1 MGKNNRTRRREK
13 RQDRASKAR
22 ANQDQSGSHQ
32 TDQRGHQNKQ
42 PKADDSRPLS
52 ADEIERLFEATAL
65 TAPNRTAEQRGF
77 DALLVCHPALI
88 ARGAQACL
96 LRRVPLAWRNGWQP
110 TELHRQIK
118 RGSNATGAKLALGL
132 IANDHTGRDP
142 ATLDPRW
149 ATQLASLRIPASVDP
164 DWIVHWVEGSTIDQF
179 AFLGLLLDMLKTIGH
194 LRAMTV
200 LIPPPGTGTAD
211 LIDLNTRL
219 DDPMLDRVR
228 ALLAKAESTEFEA
241 EAEAFT
247 AKAQE
252 LMARY
257 SIDAAMLSAR
267 TTNSDQPVTIRIPI
281 DDPYADA
288 KSLLC
293 QIVATH
299 SRCRAVRIPEYG
311 VSTVVGF
318 PSDLAATEILFTSL
332 LVQAQAAMQ
341 SSTAAAESGARSRS
355 SSFRTA
361 FLLAYA
367 HRVGERLDE
376 INTHVTAA
384 AEADIGTSLVP
395 VLAARGAAV
404 DDAVTEQFGN
414 LSESR
419 PRGGRDAAGWA
430 SGTLAA
436 DRAKLNLADLP
447 GPPRTRATDSAV
459 LPRS

>member
-1 MGKNNRTRRREK
+1 MRRREK
-13 RQDRASKAR
+13 QRDRAAR
-22 ANQDQSGSHQ
+22 GNEGRTNRDQTNQGRTNQDQTNQ
-32 TDQRGHQNKQ
+32 DQGEPGISQ
-42 PKADDSRPLS
+42 PNPPGAGDRRPLN
-52 ADEIERLFEATAL
+52 AEEIERLFEATAL
-65 TAPNRTAEQRGF
+65 TAANRAAEQRGF

-96 LRRVPLAWRNGWQP
+96 LRRVPSAWRNGWQP
-110 TELHRQIK
+110 TELYRQMK
-118 RGSNATGAKLALGL
+118 RGSNATGARLALGL
-132 IANDHTGRDP
+132 IANDHAPRDP

-149 ATQLASLRIPASVDP
+149 ATQLEALRLPSPVDP

-179 AFLGLLLDMLKTIGH
+179 AFLGLLLDMLRAIAN

-228 ALLAKAESTEFEA
+228 ALLAKAESTDFVA

-293 QIVATH
+293 QIVAAH
-299 SRCRAVRIPEYG
+299 SRCRAVRIPEHG
-311 VSTVVGF
+311 LSTIVGF

-332 LVQAQAAMQ
+332 LVQAQSAMQ
-341 SSTAAAESGARSRS
+341 ASAAAAESGARARS
-355 SSFRTA
+355 SGFRTA

-376 INTHVTAA
+376 INAHVTAA
-384 AEADIGTSLVP
+384 ATADIGTSLVP
-395 VLAARGAAV
+395 VLAAREDAV
-404 DDAVTEQFGN
+404 DDAVTEQFGK
-414 LSESR
+414 LSETR

-436 DRAKLNLADLP
+436 ERAKLNLADLP
-447 GPPRTRATDSAV
+447 GTR
-459 LPRS
+459 

>member
-1 MGKNNRTRRREK
+1 MGKNNRLRRRQK
-13 RQDRASKAR
+13 QRDRANR
-22 ANQDQSGSHQ
+22 ADRSRASEG
-32 TDQRGHQNKQ
+32 TRDQRFAQPDAERSGGH
-42 PKADDSRPLS
+42 RPLT

-65 TAPNRTAEQRGF
+65 TAPNRAAEQRGF

-96 LRRVPLAWRNGWQP
+96 LRRVPPAWRNGWQP
-110 TELHRQIK
+110 TELQRQIR
-118 RGSNATGAKLALGL
+118 RGSNATGAKLAVGL
-132 IANDHTGRDP
+132 IANDHAHRDP
-142 ATLDPRW
+142 TTLDPRW
-149 ATQLASLRIPASVDP
+149 VSQIDTLQLPAPSDP
-164 DWIVHWVEGSTIDQF
+164 DWIVHWVEGSTLDRF
-179 AFLGLLLDMLKTIGH
+179 AFLGLLLDMLRAIGN

-219 DDPMLDRVR
+219 DNPMLDRVR
-228 ALLAKAESTEFEA
+228 ALLAKAESTDFVA

-267 TTNSDQPVTIRIPI
+267 TTNGDQPITIRIPI
-281 DDPYADA
+281 DDPYAEA

-311 VSTVVGF
+311 LSTVVGF

-332 LVQAQAAMQ
+332 LVQAQTAMQ
-341 SSTAAAESGARSRS
+341 SSTAATETGSRARS
-355 SSFRTA
+355 SSFRAA

-367 HRVGERLDE
+367 HRVGERLEE
-376 INTHVTAA
+376 INTHVTAE

-395 VLAARGAAV
+395 VLAAREAAV
-404 DDAVTEQFGN
+404 DDAVTEQFGK

-447 GPPRTRATDSAV
+447 
-459 LPRS
+459 RSS